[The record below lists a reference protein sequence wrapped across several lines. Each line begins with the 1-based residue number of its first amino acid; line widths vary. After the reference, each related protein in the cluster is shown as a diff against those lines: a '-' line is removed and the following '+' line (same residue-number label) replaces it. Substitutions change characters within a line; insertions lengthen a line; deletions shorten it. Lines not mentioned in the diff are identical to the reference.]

1 MGPGDQSDVGFS
13 FPLAQ
18 KLLPQTDSR
27 PSDPQSHL
35 SPLRRLERVL
45 AEERLLPA
53 LRQREHRHL
62 CAGDGQARHQVAA
75 PAAAARSG
83 RSWRASCVTGAGFIF

>member
-1 MGPGDQSDVGFS
+1 MRWKPGPVPRKERPALAPPGLSYSMGPGDQSDVGFS

-35 SPLRRLERVL
+35 SPLRRLERIL

-53 LRQREHRHL
+53 L
-62 CAGDGQARHQVAA
+62 
-75 PAAAARSG
+75 
-83 RSWRASCVTGAGFIF
+83 